1 MLRSLCQGRHFRLG
15 RLLFVVAGVF
25 VVGLEL
31 GILIGGVETG
41 TGLVEAGGQVAVAAD
56 VGLGVV
62 LVEFA
67 QQGDEGDFLFHRAGV
82 GGTAVDVE
90 SAFIAHPDAVV
101 VEAAAMR
108 PDVVEGPAGMGDAV
122 AGDVEMV
129 ADVGKAALFDVAA
142 AEGFDRKILVFAG
155 SAAMHHDERDAPQ
168 ILVVLHG

>member
-1 MLRSLCQGRHFRLG
+1 MPSGKERNYRLG
-15 RLLFVVAGVF
+15 RLLFVVAGPF

-31 GILIGGVETG
+31 GIFVGGIETG
-41 TGLVEAGGQVAVAAD
+41 TGLVEAGGQIAVSAD

-67 QQGDEGDFLFHRAGV
+67 QQGDEGDFLLEGTGV

-90 SAFIAHPDAVV
+90 SAFIAYPDAVI

-108 PDVVEGPAGMGDAV
+108 ADAVEGPAGVGDAV

-129 ADVGKAALFDVAA
+129 ADVAEAAFFDVAA
-142 AEGFDRKILVFAG
+142 AEGFDRKIPVLAG
-155 SAAMHHDERDAPQ
+155 GAAVHHNERNSA
-168 ILVVLHG
+168 